1 MDDAG
6 RLVSTAPCIHCHR
19 RVTGVQYCVLESE
32 STLLDYLC
40 VTQCRDEP
48 PPKKNAISFPSIAL
62 DSYSSH
68 VIATPDCPQ
77 SGAMQA
83 ISEEDYYKILGVNRK
98 ANEAEINK
106 VRSDL
111 CSTALMR
118 V

>member
-1 MDDAG
+1 MFSIYYFVWDWSVESP
-6 RLVSTAPCIHCHR
+6 VSSLSQHYLTI
-19 RVTGVQYCVLESE
+19 CVLPSV
-32 STLLDYLC
+32 
-40 VTQCRDEP
+40 VTNP
-48 PPKKNAISFPSIAL
+48 PPKNAISFPSIAL

>member
-1 MDDAG
+1 MFSIYYFVWDW
-6 RLVSTAPCIHCHR
+6 S
-19 RVTGVQYCVLESE
+19 LESE
-32 STLLDYLC
+32 STLFDYLC

-48 PPKKNAISFPSIAL
+48 PPKKPKNAISFPSIAL

>member
-1 MDDAG
+1 MFSIYYFVWDWSVESP
-6 RLVSTAPCIHCHR
+6 VSSLSQHYLTI
-19 RVTGVQYCVLESE
+19 CVLPSV
-32 STLLDYLC
+32 
-40 VTQCRDEP
+40 VTNP
-48 PPKKNAISFPSIAL
+48 PPKKTRYLFLPL
-62 DSYSSH
+62 LWTPTLLTSSRRLT
-68 VIATPDCPQ
+68 ARQ